1 MHSRKRLFIL
11 WFLVLTTMWV
21 SFWYYE
27 DDLYCHIEDNNIKI
41 SLNKHDGGKCTEY
54 VKYLEQKMKV
64 VYKDILTIQWYIN
77 KRQDA
82 WYWRPIKEE
91 KMRLLNN
98 LQKRRLNILINMRTF
113 ENNLLAKFKELFLA
127 KIQTQKE
134 KLEKAIIT
142 IDALSGTSE
151 SSKAEIEKYSQ
162 LAKDTLNT
170 IRGIENA
177 KTFTRFN
184 KIVKDYL
191 YFTKQL
197 EWK

>member
-1 MHSRKRLFIL
+1 
-11 WFLVLTTMWV
+11 
-21 SFWYYE
+21 
-27 DDLYCHIEDNNIKI
+27 
-41 SLNKHDGGKCTEY
+41 
-54 VKYLEQKMKV
+54 
-64 VYKDILTIQWYIN
+64 
-77 KRQDA
+77 
-82 WYWRPIKEE
+82 
-91 KMRLLNN
+91 
-98 LQKRRLNILINMRTF
+98 MRTF

-151 SSKAEIEKYSQ
+151 SSKAGIEKYSQ

-197 EWK
+197 E